1 MDNPV
6 ACFSPANFDVV
17 YNFVEQA
24 ARAASAEYIQC
35 KEYEIHIGEPASL
48 SVKENGYTLARIDKN
63 RAVFS
68 LAKKQKDGAQIIK
81 KVNQIFCE
89 LLAAALPGAQ

>member
-6 ACFSPANFDVV
+6 ACFSPTNFDVV

-24 ARAASAEYIQC
+24 ARADAAAYIQY

-48 SVKENGYTLARIDKN
+48 SFRDNGYTLARIDKN

-68 LAKKQKDGAQIIK
+68 LAKRQKDGEQIVK

-89 LLAAALPGAQ
+89 LLAAANKS